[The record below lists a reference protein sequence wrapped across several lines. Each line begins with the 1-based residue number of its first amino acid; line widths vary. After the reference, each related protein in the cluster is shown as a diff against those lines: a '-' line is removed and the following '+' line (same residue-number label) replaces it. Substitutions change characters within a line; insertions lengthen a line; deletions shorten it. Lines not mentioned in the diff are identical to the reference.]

1 MKRKWI
7 ALVAV
12 AALALCG
19 CEAKEPTVSE
29 PELLEPVGVRADRA
43 EAVVGPIDVTTVLD
57 ASVVPAA
64 EDLYFEIDG
73 VVDEINVVPGQA
85 VHAGDVLVT
94 LSEEHAQEAY
104 DALAGEYAYAQQ
116 MNALDNRLAELEIES
131 LNVQLDQLRRD
142 SAESL
147 EIENLELDI
156 SEKELLL
163 RQQRERQALDL
174 ESQAAA
180 LEKAASKLG
189 HSQLIAPFDG
199 RVGSMAE
206 LQPGAGVTAYSPIVY
221 LIDET
226 QLTLQSAFVYETQL
240 AACDRV
246 YALIGAHELALEG
259 LPLDREEYTA
269 TVLSGGTP
277 TSRFRFVDPLPED
290 VAAGDYAAVCLVSKS
305 VPDALL
311 IPANALFRDSS
322 GKYVYVYEADGE
334 TRVRRSVETGVAT
347 DWQVQITDGL
357 EEGEIVYVAN

>member
-7 ALVAV
+7 ALAAV

-19 CEAKEPTVSE
+19 CEAKEPSVSE

-43 EAVVGPIDVTTVLD
+43 EAVIGPIDVTTVLD
-57 ASVVPAA
+57 ASVVPAV
-64 EDLYFEIDG
+64 EELHFEIDG
-73 VVDEINVVPGQA
+73 VVDEINAVPGQA

-94 LSEEHAQEAY
+94 LSEEDVQEAY
-104 DALAGEYAYAQQ
+104 DALAEEYAYAQQ
-116 MNALDNRLAELEIES
+116 LNDLDNRLAELEIES

-156 SEKELLL
+156 AEKELLL

-174 ESQAAA
+174 EAQAAA

-189 HSQLIAPFDG
+189 HSELIAPFDG
-199 RVGSMAE
+199 FVANMAE
-206 LQPGAGVTAYSPIVY
+206 LQPGANVTAYSPIVY
-221 LIDET
+221 LTDET
-226 QLTLQSAFVYETQL
+226 QLTLESAFVYETQL

-334 TRVRRSVETGVAT
+334 TRVRRSVETGVTT

-357 EEGEIVYVAN
+357 EEGEMVYVAN

>member
-7 ALVAV
+7 ALAAV

-43 EAVVGPIDVTTVLD
+43 EAVVGPIDITAVLD
-57 ASVVPAA
+57 ASVVPAV
-64 EDLYFEIDG
+64 EELHFEIDG
-73 VVDEINVVPGQA
+73 AVDEINVVPGQA

-94 LSEEHAQEAY
+94 LSEKDAQEAY
-104 DALAGEYAYAQQ
+104 DALSEEYAYTQEI
-116 MNALDNRLAELEIES
+116 NALDNRIAELEIEAM
-131 LNVQLDQLRRD
+131 NVRLDQLRRD
-142 SAESL
+142 GAEPL
-147 EIENLELDI
+147 EIENCALDI

-163 RQQRERQALDL
+163 RQQRERQALAL

-189 HSQLIAPFDG
+189 RSALIAPFDG
-199 RVGSMAE
+199 FVANLAE
-206 LQPGAGVTAYSPIVY
+206 LQPGAAVTAYSPIVY
-221 LIDET
+221 LTDET
-226 QLTLQSAFVYETQL
+226 RLTVESAFVYETQL

-277 TSRFRFVDPLPED
+277 TSRFRFAEPIPED

-311 IPANALFRDSS
+311 IPANALFKDSA
-322 GKYVYVYEADGE
+322 GKYVYVYADDGE
-334 TRVRRSVETGVAT
+334 TRTRRSVETGVTT

>member
-116 MNALDNRLAELEIES
+116 MNDLDNRLAELEIES
-131 LNVQLDQLRRD
+131 LNVQLDQLRR
-142 SAESL
+142 SGF
-147 EIENLELDI
+147 
-156 SEKELLL
+156 LLFVRAGSVL
-163 RQQRERQALDL
+163 RSQRFN
-174 ESQAAA
+174 S
-180 LEKAASKLG
+180 
-189 HSQLIAPFDG
+189 
-199 RVGSMAE
+199 
-206 LQPGAGVTAYSPIVY
+206 
-221 LIDET
+221 
-226 QLTLQSAFVYETQL
+226 
-240 AACDRV
+240 
-246 YALIGAHELALEG
+246 
-259 LPLDREEYTA
+259 
-269 TVLSGGTP
+269 
-277 TSRFRFVDPLPED
+277 
-290 VAAGDYAAVCLVSKS
+290 
-305 VPDALL
+305 
-311 IPANALFRDSS
+311 
-322 GKYVYVYEADGE
+322 
-334 TRVRRSVETGVAT
+334 
-347 DWQVQITDGL
+347 
-357 EEGEIVYVAN
+357 